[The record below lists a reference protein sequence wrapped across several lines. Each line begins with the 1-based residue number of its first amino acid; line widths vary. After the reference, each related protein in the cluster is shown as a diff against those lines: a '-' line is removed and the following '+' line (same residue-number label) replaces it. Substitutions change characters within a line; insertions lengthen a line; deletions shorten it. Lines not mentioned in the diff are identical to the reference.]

1 MDGFRPVAL
10 DAGAKSVLGL
20 LSMNSFDNDIEAL
33 PDSWWR
39 CWTSVLICQGRAIIG
54 VDITDVQPG
63 KREGVLIRDFGVHT
77 GWRLRPEVSPAL
89 PPIIPFGQRCS

>member
-1 MDGFRPVAL
+1 
-10 DAGAKSVLGL
+10 
-20 LSMNSFDNDIEAL
+20 MNSFDNDIEAL

-39 CWTSVLICQGRAIIG
+39 CCTSVLICQGRAIIG

-63 KREGVLIRDFGVHT
+63 KREGVLIRDFGVQP

-89 PPIIPFGQRCS
+89 PPIIPFG